1 MNNFKQW
8 IKDNYSHNEMAN
20 MANYGCT
27 GGVVGMIYLTQ
38 TEAIYKRFAHE
49 LHEIIAEYKDQTGE
63 FPSYIVNDLDNYPS
77 FMNSMVWLGAEWASH
92 ELTGGIYAEEN
103 REDTA

>member
-8 IKDNYSHNEMAN
+8 IKDNYSHNEMAD
-20 MANYGCT
+20 MANHGCA
-27 GGVVGMIYLTQ
+27 GGVGGMIYYTE

-77 FMNSMVWLGAEWASH
+77 FMNSMVWFCAEWIAH
-92 ELTGGIYAEEN
+92 EITSALDDEEKN
-103 REDTA
+103 EVQA